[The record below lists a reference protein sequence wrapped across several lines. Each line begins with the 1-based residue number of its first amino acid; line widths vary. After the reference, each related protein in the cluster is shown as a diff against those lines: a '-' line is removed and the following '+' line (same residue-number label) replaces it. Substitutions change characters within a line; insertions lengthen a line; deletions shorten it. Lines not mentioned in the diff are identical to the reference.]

1 MLIVLE
7 IGFGRRCISRDFALH
22 LAKQQ
27 WNPIFQ
33 GSRVSIHCLEVT
45 FASGP
50 LFSFRPKA
58 AQRPPK
64 GRPKVELGDGLY

>member
-7 IGFGRRCISRDFALH
+7 IGFRRRCISRDFAFH

-33 GSRVSIHCLEVT
+33 GSPVSIHCLEVT
-45 FASGP
+45 FASGAII
-50 LFSFRPKA
+50 FF
-58 AQRPPK
+58 PPK